1 MKIKYDMFA
10 LLCFCVA
17 TEFSVN
23 KDLYNYEGQLC
34 TKVISGGKCP
44 KCPGGDEM
52 SHISCAWPGAS
63 ASNALS
69 RS

>member
-44 KCPGGDEM
+44 GGGEM
-52 SHISCAWPGAS
+52 SHISCAWPGA
-63 ASNALS
+63 AESNALS

>member
-34 TKVISGGKCP
+34 TKVTSGGKCP
-44 KCPGGDEM
+44 GGGEM

-63 ASNALS
+63 ASNALA